1 MIVIE
6 EENEVGEYYEEATD
20 TYVFDDDVTFGC
32 NVFVSGNIHASGDI
46 ETTGIIGCIGNIFCN
61 NIRAKEIITRGI
73 RARTI
78 TTDRLMARTIKSND
92 IYIGNAKISEYIN
105 DLKIF
110 ENTNNQKGVDR
121 NEK

>member
-6 EENEVGEYYEEATD
+6 EKNEIEKYYEEDTD

-32 NVFVSGNIHASGDI
+32 NVFVSGNIHAIGDI
-46 ETTGIIGCIGNIFCN
+46 ETTGVIGCMGNIFGN
-61 NIRAKEIITRGI
+61 NIQAKEIITGLI

-78 TTDRLMARTIKSND
+78 TTDRLMARTIKAND
-92 IYIGNAKISEYIN
+92 IYIGNAKISGYIN

-110 ENTNNQKGVDR
+110 ENTNNQKGV
-121 NEK
+121 NENGK